1 MLKTI
6 KIRKPDDWH
15 LHLRDGEIL
24 KPVLA
29 ETIKDFRRAIVMPNL
44 SPPIVNTRDVL
55 SYRTRILDALP
66 QGVTFEPLM
75 TIYLTDNSD
84 HKDIIKGYRS
94 GLISAVKLYPAG
106 ATTNSEAGVTDIEKI
121 FPLLEN
127 ISNAGVP
134 ICIHGET
141 SKDSID
147 IFDREAFFIE
157 KTLDPL
163 RNKIPGIKI
172 ILEHVTTKIGVDY
185 VKAENENLAATIT
198 THHLIIN
205 RNHIFAGGIRPH
217 FYCLPIAKRE
227 SDRLALREAATSGNE
242 KFFLGTDSAPHIDP
256 LKENQCGCAGIFSA
270 TNTMSYLAHVF
281 EEEDALKNLEKFTS
295 INGANF
301 YNMPI
306 NKEFC
311 VLNKHEHPVKFPDK
325 IRVGKEFVTL
335 FNPGFLS
342 NWCTEG
348 TI

>member
-44 SPPIVNTRDVL
+44 SPPIVNTKDVL

-121 FPLLEN
+121 FPLLEK

-172 ILEHVTTKIGVDY
+172 IFQSSFR
-185 VKAENENLAATIT
+185 NE
-198 THHLIIN
+198 
-205 RNHIFAGGIRPH
+205 
-217 FYCLPIAKRE
+217 
-227 SDRLALREAATSGNE
+227 
-242 KFFLGTDSAPHIDP
+242 
-256 LKENQCGCAGIFSA
+256 FS
-270 TNTMSYLAHVF
+270 
-281 EEEDALKNLEKFTS
+281 
-295 INGANF
+295 
-301 YNMPI
+301 
-306 NKEFC
+306 
-311 VLNKHEHPVKFPDK
+311 
-325 IRVGKEFVTL
+325 
-335 FNPGFLS
+335 
-342 NWCTEG
+342 
-348 TI
+348 